1 MGWNWER
8 GEEPIVVPE
17 QSAVEEKSSYS
28 VAEAVSLAKLKIS
41 EIPRLTVV
49 GEVTGFHGPNARSGH
64 CYFQLKDESSAMD
77 VTMWRGSFQRLSFD
91 LRDGLQVEATGS
103 FQVYDKKG
111 SLSFNISSMKLAGE
125 GALRQ
130 QVAELARK
138 LQHEGLMDS
147 ARKRKIPLFCERV
160 CVVTSLSGAVIDD
173 VKRTLARR
181 NPLVTIQAAGCTV
194 QGPGAASTIIAAL
207 ELAAAAHPDAILLV
221 RGGGSFEDLMTFNDE
236 ALARAVAACPV
247 PVITGIGHEPDTSIC
262 DMVSDRRCST
272 PTAAA
277 ESVAPA
283 MNELETA
290 LNGRQIRL
298 GQSLLSMLTK
308 SKQYI
313 LMLGDSS
320 KLLIE
325 RELSK
330 KARGI
335 EALAAHRCLQ
345 DPLAIVREPMESL
358 ELSAERLHDAMP
370 RMMLAP
376 QAKTNDYKT
385 RLDGIGQRLLRPYQR
400 QLTHAAATLDAL
412 SPLRVLG
419 RGYSLVQTSEGHVV
433 TDAAQ
438 LKQNDL
444 VTLRLRKGSAHA
456 QVISVD
462 NESNFASNTKGK

>member
-17 QSAVEEKSSYS
+17 QSAAEEKSSYS

-41 EIPRLTVV
+41 EIPRLTVL

-330 KARGI
+330 KAQEI

-370 RMMLAP
+370 RMMLAL